1 MPLRLD
7 NPRVSVDLGDSWEEL
22 AGVTRIAIDEQH
34 QPIDGWPDV
43 DAWLKGNGTGEMRGI
58 LAALEDWTWALT
70 RVELALLILR
80 PHLDRERLYVG

>member
-7 NPRVSVDLGDSWEEL
+7 NPRVSVDFGDGWEEL

-43 DAWLKGNGTGEMRGI
+43 DAWLEGNGTGVMRGI
-58 LAALEDWTWALT
+58 LGVLEDWVPAVT

-80 PHLDRERLYVG
+80 PHLDREPLYVG